1 MTPVY
6 EPVALQINKLR
17 QKVEAGARYIQTQ
30 GIFDLDSLKRFLEAV
45 DRADIHVPIM
55 AGIIPLKSAGMA
67 RFMNENV
74 PGIAVPQTMMDRLT
88 EAAEEGKAKGVKGL
102 PGKLGVDMAAE
113 LIFQIKEEHL
123 CPGVH
128 IMAIGAERNVPHHFG
143 KSRNRSRNLIGTEKS
158 EPVAKL
164 ICSPYP

>member
-1 MTPVY
+1 M
-6 EPVALQINKLR
+6 QINKLR

-30 GIFDLDSLKRFLEAV
+30 GIFDLDSLKRCLEAV
-45 DRADIHVPIM
+45 DRAGIQVPIM

-113 LIFQIKEEHL
+113 LISQIKEEHL

-128 IMAIGAERNVPHHFG
+128 IMAIGAERNVPTI
-143 KSRNRSRNLIGTEKS
+143 LEKAGI
-158 EPVAKL
+158 EVE
-164 ICSPYP
+164 I